1 MRNAKNKIDEK
12 DIFEFFK
19 YSYFGNLKDPIE
31 AASNRAYR
39 DMCRTLNFDILPKID
54 KDTTISNLK
63 KDVNFIFKKE
73 IPIIIEGSITSQKE
87 FDTWHHGLCDNII
100 EKCKKIEKY
109 KKTDN
114 DKKEKIQLTYGQVQK
129 WVNMTIKYLYILEV
143 EGYSFDNIIMWLH
156 IPIDNYIFD
165 AVEKELEIDRPVD
178 AWSRWDKY
186 EEYLKYQKDIREEI
200 PKKSDIDTPPLLWE
214 FDNWLEVAKSN
225 NKK

>member
-39 DMCRTLNFDILPKID
+39 DMCRTLDFKDIDENDKKNFKEEVKAILKNIIKNED
-54 KDTTISNLK
+54 KNQNINNINNQD
-63 KDVNFIFKKE
+63 
-73 IPIIIEGSITSQKE
+73 E

-109 KKTDN
+109 KNTDEGTE
-114 DKKEKIQLTYGQVQK
+114 EKIQFTYGQAQK
-129 WVNMTIKYLYILEV
+129 WVNMTIKYLYILNDHT
-143 EGYSFDNIIMWLH
+143 FDNVFDFLH
-156 IPIDNYIFD
+156 IPVDNYILDIANKNFG
-165 AVEKELEIDRPVD
+165 ID
-178 AWSRWDKY
+178 K
-186 EEYLKYQKDIREEI
+186 
-200 PKKSDIDTPPLLWE
+200 PKKPWSKWDEKQYRNYQNEIKSKIKIAPLLWE
-214 FDNWLEVAKSN
+214 FDNWLKVAKGN